1 MYIYIYTRS
10 IATFRGHGFVDA
22 SPTPAHLRH
31 SSSVSG
37 IMSGLP
43 VYPAIIQPMD
53 IDYVETWRGLPV
65 V

>member
-1 MYIYIYTRS
+1 MYIYIRS

-53 IDYVETWRGLPV
+53 IDYVET
-65 V
+65 